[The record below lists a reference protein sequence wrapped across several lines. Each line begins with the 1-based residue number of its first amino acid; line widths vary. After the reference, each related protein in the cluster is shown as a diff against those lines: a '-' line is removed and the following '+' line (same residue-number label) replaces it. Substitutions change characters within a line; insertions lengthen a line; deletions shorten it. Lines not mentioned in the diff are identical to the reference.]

1 MEFDFGS
8 QEELF
13 LRVRPALRA
22 KLSELKRLNIRNV
35 NEIMIW
41 DYLVRIK
48 WSMAKNLSL
57 SDIVSDIMHLDN
69 KKFSEYQKSKVEV

>member
-1 MEFDFGS
+1 MEFDFSS

-22 KLSELKRLNIRNV
+22 KLAELKRLNIRNA
-35 NEIMIW
+35 NEMDIW

-48 WSMAKNLSL
+48 WSKAKNLSL